1 MRPAVYRVLSAALL
15 LAASGLVAS
24 LALTS
29 IERLTAGRIA
39 EAERQAELR
48 ALAMVLPS
56 TRFDNDPL
64 ADSIQVRAPYWLG
77 SPDALP
83 IRRARL
89 AGVSSVLVIDSV
101 APDGYSGDIHLLIG
115 IDHSGRIV
123 GVRVTR
129 HRETPGLGDRIEA
142 HRSDWID
149 RFAGLALD
157 DPPSPSWRVRKD
169 GGQFD
174 QFAGATITP
183 RAVVRAV
190 HRTLS
195 FVDRHR
201 DALENA
207 ETGSELHF
215 DDAPE
220 HYQPTR

>member
-1 MRPAVYRVLSAALL
+1 MRPAVHRVLSAALL

-24 LALTS
+24 LALTA

-64 ADSIQVRAPYWLG
+64 ADSIQVRAPFWLG

-83 IRRARL
+83 VRRARL
-89 AGVSSVLVIDSV
+89 AGVPSVLVIDSV
-101 APDGYSGDIHLLIG
+101 APDGYSGDIHLVIG
-115 IDHSGRIV
+115 IDRSGRIV

-157 DPPSPSWRVRKD
+157 DPASPSWRVRKD

-220 HYQPTR
+220 HYQQTR